1 MRTAAD
7 RFQTEDAG
15 RKSVGRVGMSEK
27 QRFDDWPERYDR
39 WFETPVGKAVLKYE
53 TGLIL
58 ELLRP
63 GRGERILD
71 AGRRR

>member
-1 MRTAAD
+1 
-7 RFQTEDAG
+7 
-15 RKSVGRVGMSEK
+15 MSEK

-39 WFETPVGKAVLKYE
+39 WFETPVGNAVLKYE